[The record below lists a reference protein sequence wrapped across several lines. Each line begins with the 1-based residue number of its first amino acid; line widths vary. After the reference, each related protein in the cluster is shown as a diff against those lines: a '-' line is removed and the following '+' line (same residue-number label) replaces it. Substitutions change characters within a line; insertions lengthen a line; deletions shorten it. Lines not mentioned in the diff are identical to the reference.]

1 MEGESG
7 AATAKP
13 APTEVLMRAILLSL
27 AGSFTLLSLACATD
41 DEPTG
46 PVSGDLRPAMS
57 VSAAIA
63 CGDQVTTDLTV
74 QNDLTCAGD
83 ALFVMADG
91 ISINLNGHTIAGDG
105 TGIGITLRG
114 RTDVTIKGGTVRN
127 FITGI
132 FVNTSTGVVI
142 KDNGFTQN
150 REGVFF
156 AGSSGNV
163 VKANVAWQNTQ
174 RGFMVRPAGTV
185 VVSTDNDFVGNV
197 LTDNPSGILV
207 FGQPGNTFKGN
218 TISGSTVGAFDL
230 TGGGATGNLF
240 KENLLTGSAAGIKFG
255 PGYTGNSFIGNSL
268 VSNTCALQGTSA
280 GNTFQGNVFSG
291 NGSNSCP

>member
-1 MEGESG
+1 M
-7 AATAKP
+7 
-13 APTEVLMRAILLSL
+13 
-27 AGSFTLLSLACATD
+27 
-41 DEPTG
+41 
-46 PVSGDLRPAMS
+46 
-57 VSAAIA
+57 
-63 CGDQVTTDLTV
+63 
-74 QNDLTCAGD
+74 TCAGD

-91 ISINLNGHTIAGDG
+91 ITINLNGHTIAGDG

-127 FITGI
+127 FLTGI

-163 VKANVAWQNTQ
+163 VKANVAWENTS
-174 RGFMVRPAGTV
+174 RGIMVRPTGTGV
-185 VVSTDNDFVGNV
+185 ISTENEIVDNV

-218 TISGSTVGAFDL
+218 TISGSTVAALDL
-230 TGGGATGNLF
+230 TGGGASGNVF
-240 KENLLTGSAAGIKFG
+240 KENLLTASAAGIKFG
-255 PGYTGNSFIGNSL
+255 PGWTGNSFIGNSL
-268 VSNTCALQGTSA
+268 LANTCALQGTSA
-280 GNTFQGNVFSG
+280 GNTFKDNVFSG
-291 NGSNSCP
+291 NGSNACP